1 MGLKKFFGRKK
12 DAEDEYREYRLGEM
26 EPGFL
31 VDYDLKTWEVRAI
44 SNYDYDGYLT
54 REWELHS
61 DSGVGF
67 LEQSVEDG
75 QAEWTFTTRIAVEN
89 IVENV
94 VSEIASNDDP
104 PQQIHFEGKSYAA
117 DEMSAGIQNHGD
129 GESEKEFVGW
139 SYESED
145 GRVLFINQW
154 GEGDFSA
161 YEGIY
166 VEEYQF
172 TDILPGGGSVES

>member
-1 MGLKKFFGRKK
+1 VGLKKFFSRDK
-12 DAEDEYREYRLGEM
+12 DTEDEYREYRLGEI
-26 EPGFL
+26 ERNFL

-67 LEQSVEDG
+67 LEQSVDDG
-75 QAEWTFTTRIAVEN
+75 QAEWTFTKRISIDAIAED
-89 IVENV
+89 V
-94 VSEIASNDDP
+94 VAEVASSDDP
-104 PQQIHFEGKSYAA
+104 PRQIHFEGKSYEA
-117 DEMSAGIQNHGD
+117 DEMSAGIQTQGD
-129 GESEKEFVGW
+129 EESEKEFVGW

-145 GRVLFINQW
+145 GRVLFLNQW

-172 TDILPGGGSVES
+172 TDILPGGSVEE